1 MTTNHTTSP
10 AEPLSTIPRD
20 EMVQY
25 IANGR
30 AEQWTYPIE
39 DLIPEVSLLDGAW
52 EQNSD
57 GTWVLQSGTWYVV
70 WEDSVDEDVYEVAP
84 TELASVL
91 SDVLPRL
98 RTAHDQ
104 VASVDT
110 QHIAHGEGDVP
121 PLPPERP
128 EP

>member
-1 MTTNHTTSP
+1 MTANYTTPP
-10 AEPLSTIPRD
+10 AEPTSTISRD

-25 IANGR
+25 IASGR

-39 DLIPEVSLLDGAW
+39 EMIPEVSLLDGVW
-52 EQNSD
+52 EQNED
-57 GTWVLQSGTWYVV
+57 DTWVLRSGTWYVV

-84 TELASVL
+84 SELATLL
-91 SDVLPRL
+91 SDVLARL

-104 VASVDT
+104 VADADAQQSAQSEAD
-110 QHIAHGEGDVP
+110 GVP
-121 PLPPERP
+121 LRPERP